1 MGVSDGAAEVN
12 DDVEEEEEGVIE
24 ELSDATKEVAE
35 LAVVGKGRGV
45 GEGVLDSFDDA
56 GGDFEVGVGILAGE
70 VEVGRCHGFMI
81 GDGREKGNSRKG
93 TWRVL
98 KG

>member
-35 LAVVGKGRGV
+35 LAMLGKGRGV
-45 GEGVLDSFDDA
+45 GEVVLDAFED
-56 GGDFEVGVGILAGE
+56 GVGDFEVAVGIFAE
-70 VEVGRCHGFMI
+70 VVEFGRCHGFMI
-81 GDGREKGNSRKG
+81 GDG
-93 TWRVL
+93 
-98 KG
+98 